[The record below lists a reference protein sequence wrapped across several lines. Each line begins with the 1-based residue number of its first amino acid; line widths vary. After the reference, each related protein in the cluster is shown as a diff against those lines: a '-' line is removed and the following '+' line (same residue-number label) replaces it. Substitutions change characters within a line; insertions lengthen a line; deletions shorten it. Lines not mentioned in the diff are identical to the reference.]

1 MRIIERHCVVIEVKF
16 DGLRSDSYGS
26 FRSGCVSTIVGPG
39 TASPVSGVA
48 RFQSNRRGVTAN
60 GIGVVADLAVGRG
73 GGRY

>member
-1 MRIIERHCVVIEVKF
+1 MASVATAMALS
-16 DGLRSDSYGS
+16 GP
-26 FRSGCVSTIVGPG
+26 GCVSRIVGPG

-48 RFQSNRRGVTAN
+48 RFQFNRRGVAGN